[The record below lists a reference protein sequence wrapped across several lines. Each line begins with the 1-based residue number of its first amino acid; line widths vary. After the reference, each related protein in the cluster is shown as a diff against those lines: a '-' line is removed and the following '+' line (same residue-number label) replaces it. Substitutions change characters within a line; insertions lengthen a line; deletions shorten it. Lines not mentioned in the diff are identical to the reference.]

1 MINESEAEGD
11 EARKFL
17 EDVRVMFPQVCRVI
31 GLLCFHGSSWTK
43 FDF

>member
-11 EARKFL
+11 EARNFL
-17 EDVRVMFPQVCRVI
+17 EDVRVMFPQVRRVF
-31 GLLCFHGSSWTK
+31 GLFCFHGSSWTK